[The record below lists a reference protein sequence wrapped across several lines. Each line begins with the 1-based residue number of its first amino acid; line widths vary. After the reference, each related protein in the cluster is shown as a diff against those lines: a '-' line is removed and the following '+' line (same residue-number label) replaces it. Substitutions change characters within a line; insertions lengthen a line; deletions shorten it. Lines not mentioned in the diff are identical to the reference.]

1 MPLLDDDVLGA
12 LLHELGDSFALPE
25 AGAHDVLDRAQR
37 RDDES
42 AGGWPADD
50 DVAEDGAV
58 AGGPRRPAP
67 RRVGGMIR
75 THPLL
80 SVAASVVALALVLA
94 GGIAFFGG
102 SGSTPGGQRALHAA
116 LRTPPSGT
124 RHPPASSPT
133 TTVLSGGAG
142 SAGHASSG
150 STFGA
155 ASPSPPNGALSAPSG
170 ATAAASGSPSKTVA
184 GTANSDALPAGA
196 VGQPAKIEQT
206 GSLTLTVPK
215 GGFSD
220 AMTKLSTLATTYGGF
235 VANSQTQARTS
246 GDPPSGTVTL
256 QIPVANFG
264 AVLKAAE
271 ALGTPS
277 ALNTKATDVTGQY
290 VDLQSR
296 ITALQASRQQYLT
309 IMTKASS
316 VGDVLAVQ
324 AQLDALQSQIEQLQ
338 GQLAVLDSETSYS
351 TLIFAVSE
359 AAPHHHHHVVA
370 PAESGAAKAW
380 HDSVH
385 GFASGVDGI
394 IRIAGPTLFALLVLG
409 VLVLGGR
416 LTWRRLQRRN
426 L

>member
-12 LLHELGDSFALPE
+12 LLHELGDSYALPE
-25 AGAHDVLDRAQR
+25 SGARDVLDRAEK
-37 RDDES
+37 RDDQS

-50 DVAEDGAV
+50 EVADDGEV
-58 AGGPRRPAP
+58 AGGSRRPAAG
-67 RRVGGMIR
+67 RVGGMFR

-80 SVAASVVALALVLA
+80 SVAASVVVLALVLA
-94 GGIAFFGG
+94 GGITFFGG
-102 SGSTPGGQRALHAA
+102 RTFAPGGRSAVKASLQA
-116 LRTPPSGT
+116 PPTGT

-133 TTVLSGGAG
+133 TTTVLSGGAA
-142 SAGHASSG
+142 SAGTAFSATAPTPAH
-150 STFGA
+150 
-155 ASPSPPNGALSAPSG
+155 GALGAPSG
-170 ATAAASGSPSKTVA
+170 ATGAASAPQSKTVT
-184 GTANSDALPAGA
+184 GTANGDVLPAGA

-235 VANSQTQARTS
+235 VANSQTQARTA
-246 GDPPSGTVTL
+246 GNPPSGTVTL
-256 QIPVANFG
+256 QIPVGNFG

-324 AQLDALQSQIEQLQ
+324 AQLDGLQSQIEQLQ

-351 TLIFAVSE
+351 TMIFAVQE

-394 IRIAGPTLFALLVLG
+394 IRIAGPTLFALLCLA

-416 LTWRRLQRRN
+416 VTWRRLQRHN